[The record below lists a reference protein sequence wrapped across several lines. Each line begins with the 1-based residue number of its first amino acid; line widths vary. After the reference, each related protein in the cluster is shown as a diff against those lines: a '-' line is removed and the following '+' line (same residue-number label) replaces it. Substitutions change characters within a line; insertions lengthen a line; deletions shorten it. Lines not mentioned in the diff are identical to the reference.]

1 MPLCVALIQLLNEI
15 EGVLEEISASSLT
28 VNNLGSGGRSE
39 AVLKRSQS
47 TTWNFIYQL
56 NCITAI
62 NDSDEYMCVLICCA
76 HFSF

>member
-47 TTWNFIYQL
+47 TT
-56 NCITAI
+56 
-62 NDSDEYMCVLICCA
+62 
-76 HFSF
+76 